1 VRNSDRAWQL
11 FGETEPYGAVAGS
24 SRYNRA
30 ELDTRRLG
38 EFFETGERYI
48 AELFRVVAGHLDS
61 GFRPRR
67 ALDYGCGVG
76 RMLVPLAA
84 RCDEVIG
91 VDVADSMLAEAAK
104 HCAPLDN
111 VKLLKGDD
119 SLSRIDGTFD
129 LIHSSYVLLHVP
141 TSRGEVIVERL
152 AEKLAQGGV
161 AVLEFPLGWHV
172 AKWRK
177 AASWAR
183 RKVPG
188 INGFANLVRRRP
200 LGYPLMQ
207 LNLYSMNR
215 LFDIMNRHGCAT
227 VFISLELDQSV
238 LSATAFFLRA

>member
-1 VRNSDRAWQL
+1 
-11 FGETEPYGAVAGS
+11 
-24 SRYNRA
+24 
-30 ELDTRRLG
+30 
-38 EFFETGERYI
+38 
-48 AELFRVVAGHLDS
+48 
-61 GFRPRR
+61 
-67 ALDYGCGVG
+67 
-76 RMLVPLAA
+76 MLVPLAA

-111 VKLLKGDD
+111 VKLLKSDD

-152 AEKLAQGGV
+152 AEKLAHGGV
-161 AVLEFPLGWHV
+161 AVLEVPLGWHV

-227 VFISLELDQSV
+227 AFISLELDQSV
-238 LSATAFFLRA
+238 LSATAFFCGRSSGVLTASGPHRITLSGDLKKRRIFTYTQMATGTRSRRNAKAWGTSR